1 MSEAISPRGHLEKIA
16 GTYAEETAG
25 MRKANNEY
33 YKGLSVKEFEKNTSR
48 RERDRRRRKRGVE
61 QQSAQEDAD
70 VNKAEKNLL
79 LRLRTMGRDERIKA
93 EARRGLAEGKLR
105 LAEETR
111 ERRAAVQQ
119 SRGAALQRS
128 WEVRTREARERWE
141 EGVEG
146 RRMEREAA
154 SEAVRLAAAVK
165 REARVHMARDISWE
179 IVGFVFD
186 VTDAIRTAPPP
197 GHGGT
202 TAGEKDGE
210 RDGGAGTGRGGSSSS
225 SLLRSLEPVE
235 YRHLRNGFTRG
246 DYVQFAEVAVRGTA
260 EPTAAQAL
268 KHAEENLR
276 AAATLDDYLQGHNN
290 WATKQPSQQT
300 QEDLDDLEG
309 EGGGGGGGLAVSESV
324 SPLHH
329 WMGTEALHD
338 VINALESLAGQPPLP
353 APLPVPKTPIR

>member
-1 MSEAISPRGHLEKIA
+1 MS
-16 GTYAEETAG
+16 
-25 MRKANNEY
+25 KANNEY
-33 YKGLSVKEFEKNTSR
+33 YKGLSIKEFEKNTSR

-146 RRMEREAA
+146 RRVEREAA
-154 SEAVRLAAAVK
+154 SEAVRLAAVVK

-179 IVGFVFD
+179 IVGFVLD

-202 TAGEKDGE
+202 TAGEKGGEMDGERDGE

-225 SLLRSLEPVE
+225 SLRSLEPVE

-246 DYVQFAEVAVRGTA
+246 DYVHFAEVAVRGTA

-276 AAATLDDYLQGHNN
+276 AAATLDDYLQGHNG
-290 WATKQPSQQT
+290 WATKQQTQPSQQT
-300 QEDLDDLEG
+300 QEDLEDL
-309 EGGGGGGGLAVSESV
+309 EGGGGGGGLAVSDSV
-324 SPLHH
+324 SPPRH